1 MMLLNWATLNWEYPT
16 WVLLPNVYLD
26 VKLIITTPEALKLYL
41 PFKVIRIHKITN
53 MCNAFYI
60 KYLIS

>member
-1 MMLLNWATLNWEYPT
+1 MGSSS
-16 WVLLPNVYLD
+16 NVYLD